1 MKKFISF
8 AAAIIA
14 CVAAFAQNPQYDTY
28 FTPDR
33 LRIDLTFAG
42 DASYQKIFLEGMVKE
57 GGWSGSKTNLIDP
70 FRYGEYFLEVQT
82 PQGEAI
88 YSKGFN
94 TLFQEWRTT
103 AEARTTPQAF
113 NSSYT
118 IPFPKE
124 KVVLKVYER
133 VKATGL
139 HNEIFSIGIDPADKL
154 ISREVAN
161 DFKVTAIMENGD
173 PANKV
178 DLLFVAE
185 GYTAE
190 QMEKFLADARRFADY
205 LFTMPPYNRHKGDFN
220 IWAVE
225 SVSPESGT
233 DIPHEDIWRKTV
245 ANSNFYTFRSDRY
258 LTAQNQKTIC
268 QIATAAPYDA
278 LYVIVNNEK
287 YGGGG
292 IYNFYGLSA
301 SDCPWA
307 LEVFV
312 HEFGHSF
319 AGLADEYYDSSTSYE
334 EFYNLKI
341 EPWEP
346 NITTLVNFDAKWK
359 DMLPSGTPIPTA
371 PLGEQKDNV
380 TLGVYE
386 GGGYMAKG
394 IYRPVMD
401 CRMKTN
407 QAAGFCPVCQRAIER
422 MIEYYCK

>member
-1 MKKFISF
+1 MKKLISF

-42 DASYQKIFLEGMVKE
+42 DASYQKIFLDGMVKE
-57 GGWSGSKTNLIDP
+57 VGWSGSKTNLIDP

-118 IPFPKE
+118 IPFPKG

-154 ISREVAN
+154 ISSEVAN

-225 SVSPESGT
+225 SISQESGT

-359 DMLPSGTPIPTA
+359 DMLPAGTAIPTA
-371 PLGEQKDNV
+371 PLSEQKDNV